1 MLRLYRRHQRHCPH
15 LPKGRKH
22 LRCQCPL
29 WVDGRLKGRRIHKSL
44 CTTDWQ
50 KAQQIV
56 RAWEVEGGLLPL
68 QPRAPERITLEQAW
82 ARFLADLVAR
92 NLHPSTARKYRLL
105 SRQISEYADQ
115 YRLRFLD
122 QFDFPA
128 LAEFRATWKE
138 SPLTRSKKL
147 ERLRSFFLFAHES
160 NWINENPARKL
171 KGPKLVLR
179 PTLPFTDQ
187 EMVRI
192 LGALDPYIEQ
202 TDSRGKENAR
212 RLRALVLVLRY
223 SGMRM
228 GDVVRL
234 TADQVNGNKLL
245 LHTQKTGIQVSAVL
259 PEFVASLLET
269 SPKVAG
275 KCFLWSG
282 TGKLDVIV
290 GSWQRRLRKLFSM
303 AGVSDGHAHRFR
315 HTFAVSLLIA
325 GIPMERVS
333 ILLGHQSVRVTEKN
347 CAAWTD
353 SRQRQVEADLQRAW
367 EQDPIV
373 MLEAKVT
380 RRLRG
385 NIEAVN

>member
-1 MLRLYRRHQRHCPH
+1 
-15 LPKGRKH
+15 
-22 LRCQCPL
+22 
-29 WVDGRLKGRRIHKSL
+29 
-44 CTTDWQ
+44 
-50 KAQQIV
+50 
-56 RAWEVEGGLLPL
+56 
-68 QPRAPERITLEQAW
+68 
-82 ARFLADLVAR
+82 
-92 NLHPSTARKYRLL
+92 
-105 SRQISEYADQ
+105 
-115 YRLRFLD
+115 
-122 QFDFPA
+122 
-128 LAEFRATWKE
+128 
-138 SPLTRSKKL
+138 
-147 ERLRSFFLFAHES
+147 
-160 NWINENPARKL
+160 
-171 KGPKLVLR
+171 
-179 PTLPFTDQ
+179 
-187 EMVRI
+187 
-192 LGALDPYIEQ
+192 
-202 TDSRGKENAR
+202 
-212 RLRALVLVLRY
+212 
-223 SGMRM
+223 MRM

-333 ILLGHQSVRVTEKN
+333 ILLGHQSVRVTEKY